1 MEQSAP
7 WDMPAGDQVDP
18 EEDLRDEEAELEA
31 GAIGFRQKTVH
42 VGFCDC
48 VPRRVRLAL
57 DRPSVTGGRFRD

>member
-31 GAIGFRQKTVH
+31 EEEDPYDNRPDGLGYW
-42 VGFCDC
+42 
-48 VPRRVRLAL
+48 RV
-57 DRPSVTGGRFRD
+57 DG